1 MKSTVVKS
9 CLKRAMS
16 RLLVIVLCGGLHV
29 VNVLAAVHHYTIRV
43 DESLAN
49 VRVEARL
56 AERGLVLSATR
67 GGTSRLRDVAGCA
80 GEPVLRAS
88 GGSLRVSG
96 GCLRY
101 TASMAPGKSS
111 DPYRPSWPH
120 VGHEYWLWLP
130 ELTEQDVVRIS
141 LELPA
146 GVQSFVPWRPVDGD
160 GDGDDYELR
169 ASPGSGDALA
179 WFGRLQQATLKV
191 ESASL
196 PMVVLGPELEAER
209 MTRWLT
215 EAAGLVAGVGG
226 RFPNTHALVV
236 VEPGQTSLFG
246 DSVVPFGHVIRS
258 GEEVVRFFVKPQASL
273 TELRAD
279 WTAVHEFSH
288 LLLPYVQDDQK
299 WISEGFASYY
309 QNVLLAR
316 GGIYTEQEAWRR
328 LARSFASGGETRD
341 PPSPN
346 GTSDRSFWAVRML
359 IYWSGAALALMMDVE
374 LRQQTDGL
382 QSLDTVL
389 GQLADCCLPSSRVWE
404 GRELFAKL
412 DALSGTRV
420 FTRHYDLY
428 ADSAG
433 MPPYGNTLEALGV
446 RVKDGNVVFDET
458 APLAV
463 IRQQLFA
470 LRQPR

>member
-1 MKSTVVKS
+1 MKSTDVKS

-16 RLLVIVLCGGLHV
+16 RLLVVVLCGGMHV
-29 VNVLAAVHHYTIRV
+29 ANVFAAVHNYSIRV
-43 DESLAN
+43 DDSLAN
-49 VRVEARL
+49 VQVEARL
-56 AERGLVLSATR
+56 AERGLVVSATR

-80 GEPVLRAS
+80 GESVPR
-88 GGSLRVSG
+88 GRDGSLRVSG
-96 GCLRY
+96 NCLRY
-101 TASMAPGKSS
+101 TASMVPGKSS
-111 DPYRPSWPH
+111 DPYRPSWPQ

-141 LELPA
+141 LVLPA
-146 GVQSFVPWRPVDGD
+146 GVQAFVPWRRVDGD
-160 GDGDDYELR
+160 HYELR
-169 ASPGSGDALA
+169 ASPGSGNALA
-179 WFGRLQQATLKV
+179 WFGRLQRASLKV
-191 ESASL
+191 EGASL
-196 PMVVLGPELEAER
+196 PMVVLGPELQTER

-236 VEPGQTSLFG
+236 VEPGQTSMFD

-258 GEEVVRFFVKPQASL
+258 GEEVVRFFVKPQASVA
-273 TELRAD
+273 ELRAD
-279 WTAVHEFSH
+279 WTAVHEFAH
-288 LLLPYVQDDQK
+288 VLLPYVRDDQK

-316 GGIYTEQEAWRR
+316 AGIYTEQEAWRR
-328 LARSFASGGETRD
+328 LARSFASGGETRN

-346 GTSDRSFWAVRML
+346 GTSDRSFWDVRML

-374 LRQQTDGL
+374 LRQQTDGQ

-389 GQLADCCLPSSRVWE
+389 GQLADCCLPSSRAWE

-412 DALSGTRV
+412 DALSGTPV

-433 MPPYGNTLEALGV
+433 MPPYRNTLEALGV
-446 RVKDGNVVFDET
+446 RVQDGNVVFDET
-458 APLAV
+458 APLAG
-463 IRQQLFA
+463 ICQQLFA
-470 LRQPR
+470 PRQTM